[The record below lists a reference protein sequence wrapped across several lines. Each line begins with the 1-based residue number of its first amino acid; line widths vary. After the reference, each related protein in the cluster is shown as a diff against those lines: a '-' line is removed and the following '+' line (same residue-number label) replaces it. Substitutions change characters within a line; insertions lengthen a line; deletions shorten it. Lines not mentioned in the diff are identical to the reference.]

1 MYLLLVRFEVSVHL
15 LVSWSRWLCK
25 CSSGWATKWTAV
37 SSGPRFY
44 GRQSAARLI
53 THYLSPLHFTW
64 LCICI
69 SQVTHGPICIPGI
82 LPLRHWRSGRLAP
95 YHTLFLSMLQ
105 VFLRDQLKRFGLS
118 NNIFNN
124 EDSTCTLT
132 LKAMVCLQGASQLV
146 KAGSTQRVT
155 TSSTQRPSLSPST
168 RRECTSPSETRALAS
183 PY

>member
-1 MYLLLVRFEVSVHL
+1 MYGNCSKIKKKTFEGYVRLYSNVKTSLIMKRVYCLCGLEAGVRFQVSVHL

-25 CSSGWATKWTAV
+25 WSAGWATKWTAV

-82 LPLRHWRSGRLAP
+82 LPLRHWRSGLLAP
-95 YHTLFLSMLQ
+95 VSHSSCPGFKCSLEI
-105 VFLRDQLKRFGLS
+105 RDTG
-118 NNIFNN
+118 
-124 EDSTCTLT
+124 D
-132 LKAMVCLQGASQLV
+132 
-146 KAGSTQRVT
+146 
-155 TSSTQRPSLSPST
+155 
-168 RRECTSPSETRALAS
+168 
-183 PY
+183 